1 MVEKIKD
8 FLANRKIADL
18 RKYLEELNPVDIAEF
33 IADLE
38 EDELIIVYRL
48 LSKDTAV
55 EVFVELESELQ
66 EKLINAFTDK
76 EMQDV
81 VNDLFMDDVVDL
93 IEEMPAIVVKR
104 ILKHINKNDRK
115 TINELLKYP
124 EDSAGSIMTTEFVDL
139 KENMTVKEA
148 FEKIRRVGVDKE
160 TIYRCYVLSTT
171 RKLLGVLDVKE
182 LFFVNEDTTIK
193 EIMEKD
199 YVKAETMDDKEDVA
213 KMFDKYNEIALPV
226 VDKENRLVG
235 IVTIDD
241 AIDVMEEEAEEDFEI
256 MAAVT
261 PSDDTYF
268 KTSVFKH
275 AFNRIPWLLL
285 LMLSSTLSGYIIT
298 KYESVFAAV
307 PILVS
312 FLPMFMGTGGNCG
325 SQTSTLIIRG
335 LALDEI
341 KTKDLFKAIWKE
353 IRVAVLVGI
362 ILFIVNFLRVG
373 IQYHDFQIANIV
385 AITIIL
391 TVILSKM
398 LGCILPIL
406 AKKLKLDPAIMA
418 APIITTLV
426 DISSTYVFFNIAAM
440 ILKI

>member
-8 FLANRKIADL
+8 VLANRKIADL

-160 TIYRCYVLSTT
+160 TIYRCYVLTTT
-171 RKLLGVLDVKE
+171 RKLIGVLDVKE

-426 DISSTYVFFNIAAM
+426 DISSTYMFFYIAAM

>member
-1 MVEKIKD
+1 MVEKIKEY
-8 FLANRKIADL
+8 LAGRKIADL
-18 RKYLEELNPVDIAEF
+18 RKYLEELNPADIAEF
-33 IADLE
+33 ITELE

-55 EVFVELESELQ
+55 EVFVELDSELQ

-76 EMQDV
+76 EMKDV
-81 VNDLFMDDVVDL
+81 VNELFMDDVVDL

-104 ILKHINKNDRK
+104 ILKHINKTDRK
-115 TINELLKYP
+115 TINELLQYP
-124 EDSAGSIMTTEFVDL
+124 EDSAGSIMTTEFIDL

-160 TIYRCYVLSTT
+160 TIYRCYVLSST

-182 LFFVNEDTTIK
+182 LFFVDEETTIK
-193 EIMEKD
+193 EIMDED
-199 YVKAETMDDKEDVA
+199 YVKAETMTDKEKVA

-235 IVTIDD
+235 IITIDD
-241 AIDVMEEEAEEDFEI
+241 AIDVMQEEAEEDFEI

-275 AFNRIPWLLL
+275 AIHRIPWLLL

-298 KYESVFAAV
+298 KYQSVYAAV

-341 KTKDLFKAIWKE
+341 KTKDLLKAMWKE
-353 IRVAVLVGI
+353 IRIAVLVGI
-362 ILFIVNFLRVG
+362 VLFAVNFLRVG

-391 TVILSKM
+391 TVILSKL

>member
-285 LMLSSTLSGYIIT
+285 LMLSSTLSGYIIK
-298 KYESVFAAV
+298 KYESVFTAV

-426 DISSTYVFFNIAAM
+426 DISSTYMFFYIAAM

>member
-285 LMLSSTLSGYIIT
+285 LMLSSTLSGYIIK
-298 KYESVFAAV
+298 KYESVFTAV

>member
-426 DISSTYVFFNIAAM
+426 DISSTYMFFYIAAM